1 VALRKLRRRVR
12 QARFGRDTEGGP
24 VTNEATS
31 ATMLRCSCGA
41 TIASRSK
48 QVPSRDN
55 PVLTTGLA
63 ENFHEVR
70 AFTREHRQHGDI
82 QQIHDT

>member
-1 VALRKLRRRVR
+1 
-12 QARFGRDTEGGP
+12 
-24 VTNEATS
+24 
-31 ATMLRCSCGA
+31 MLRCSCGA
-41 TIASRSK
+41 TVASRSK

-55 PVLTTGLA
+55 PALTTGLA

-70 AFTREHRQHGDI
+70 AFTREHRPHGDI